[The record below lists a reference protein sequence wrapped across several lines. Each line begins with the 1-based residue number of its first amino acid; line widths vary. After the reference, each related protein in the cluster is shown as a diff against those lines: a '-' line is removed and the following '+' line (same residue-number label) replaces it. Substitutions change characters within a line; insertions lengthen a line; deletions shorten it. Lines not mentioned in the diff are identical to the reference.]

1 MREFI
6 QDFIRVNWW
15 VVIVITAVGLVLNFM
30 VFGERRG
37 LIYAVLFFVGLF
49 VACVFAYCIWAAREV
64 PRLRKG
70 VSECEQERMAMEE
83 RISQLEQVVERV
95 RSGAGDIRQG
105 TGLQHMIGLMHVLM
119 SEIDSAI
126 EYKRI
131 EQALGKR
138 MFPVTQLTWRSDR
151 NVIEARVVFGTEP
164 PFVEGQEVDYFMASA
179 RVGSASVVR
188 LDGHSATVQL
198 DGKPLPADVFHQLET
213 MTTIDV
219 AETYVALP
227 VLEALKGYTARELV
241 AIRERL
247 EDTYQ
252 LLISL
257 LEGGAA

>member
-1 MREFI
+1 MRESI

-49 VACVFAYCIWAAREV
+49 VACVFAYSIWAAREV

-70 VSECEQERMAMEE
+70 LAESEQDRKARGE
-83 RISQLEQVVERV
+83 RISQLERVVERV

-105 TGLQHMIGLMHVLM
+105 TGLQRMIGLMHLLI
-119 SEIDSAI
+119 SEIDSATQ
-126 EYKRI
+126 YKRI
-131 EQALGKR
+131 EQVLGKR

-151 NVIEARVVFGTEP
+151 NVIEACVVFGTEP
-164 PFVEGQEVDYFMASA
+164 PFVEGQEVDYFMASV

-198 DGKPLPADVFHQLET
+198 DGKPLPPEVFDQLET
-213 MTTIDV
+213 LTTIDV

-227 VLEALKGYTARELV
+227 VLEGLKGYTAEELV
-241 AIRERL
+241 AMRHRL
-247 EDTYQ
+247 EDAYQ

-257 LEGGAA
+257 LEGGPV